1 MSDTDDADSRRNTYV
16 EAAVTATLERIDAFA
31 AGAELRPI
39 TAQLRAAC
47 DSLLDEQSASARTA
61 GLFLAFY
68 WHDAEGGRHSLARA
82 VVDRIRHEQCG
93 GWRDG
98 RVPR

>member
-39 TAQLRAAC
+39 TARLLRNALVRLGRRGVAVRVGIYP
-47 DSLLDEQSASARTA
+47 AR
-61 GLFLAFY
+61 
-68 WHDAEGGRHSLARA
+68 W
-82 VVDRIRHEQCG
+82 RITKWEL
-93 GWRDG
+93 G
-98 RVPR
+98 RV

>member
-39 TAQLRAAC
+39 TAQLRAA
-47 DSLLDEQSASARTA
+47 
-61 GLFLAFY
+61 
-68 WHDAEGGRHSLARA
+68 
-82 VVDRIRHEQCG
+82 
-93 GWRDG
+93 
-98 RVPR
+98 

>member
-47 DSLLDEQSASARTA
+47 DSLLDEQSASACAVDPAHVAALVT
-61 GLFLAFY
+61 Y
-68 WHDAEGGRHSLARA
+68 SIVHSVIREAARRSRA
-82 VVDRIRHEQCG
+82 VAA
-93 GWRDG
+93 
-98 RVPR
+98 

>member
-47 DSLLDEQSASARTA
+47 DSLLDEQSASARGTPAARDASAIASTA
-61 GLFLAFY
+61 AWSGTR
-68 WHDAEGGRHSLARA
+68 ESSSVSARTRA
-82 VVDRIRHEQCG
+82 RITAPPTR
-93 GWRDG
+93 
-98 RVPR
+98 P

>member
-47 DSLLDEQSASARTA
+47 DSLLDEQSLCAARGRA
-61 GLFLAFY
+61 GANFTT
-68 WHDAEGGRHSLARA
+68 ARA
-82 VVDRIRHEQCG
+82 ARADLTTRGQT
-93 GWRDG
+93 
-98 RVPR
+98 